1 MPLNNTI
8 NVLHLVHS
16 YGVGGA
22 EKVVHYLCKHSPKH
36 FRHTVC
42 SFFKPPG
49 NQSNWY
55 EETPGEIIFLNKK
68 HGNDPG
74 AILRLANIIKEKD
87 VHIVHA
93 QGWATYVEGL
103 TATKLMNRVGRKFVY
118 AFHGKTMNDVLY
130 GVPLRRRVVQ
140 NVISRFDDAIV
151 APSNHMASDY
161 ASEMKIPRS
170 LIRVIHN
177 GIDLSC
183 YDGGTHK
190 NARKVLGIEDNAF
203 VVGFVGR
210 LDPVK
215 NLDGLLMAFKRSID
229 LFSDKKARLLVVGD
243 GQELQRLKDLSKT
256 LELEKQVYFSGMRN
270 DVGFCLS
277 AMDVYVQ
284 PSFYEG
290 HSNTILEAMASGL
303 PVISTHVGGTP
314 EIVTHGDSGFLFKPG
329 DTEEIAMAIAELRN
343 NSDKRGIMA
352 EKGRQK
358 VKDLFSVDTMVKN
371 YIGLFD
377 ELLR

>member
-1 MPLNNTI
+1 
-8 NVLHLVHS
+8 
-16 YGVGGA
+16 
-22 EKVVHYLCKHSPKH
+22 
-36 FRHTVC
+36 
-42 SFFKPPG
+42 
-49 NQSNWY
+49 
-55 EETPGEIIFLNKK
+55 
-68 HGNDPG
+68 
-74 AILRLANIIKEKD
+74 
-87 VHIVHA
+87 
-93 QGWATYVEGL
+93 
-103 TATKLMNRVGRKFVY
+103 
-118 AFHGKTMNDVLY
+118 
-130 GVPLRRRVVQ
+130 
-140 NVISRFDDAIV
+140 
-151 APSNHMASDY
+151 
-161 ASEMKIPRS
+161 
-170 LIRVIHN
+170 
-177 GIDLSC
+177 
-183 YDGGTHK
+183 
-190 NARKVLGIEDNAF
+190 
-203 VVGFVGR
+203 VGR

-215 NLDGLLMAFKRSID
+215 NLDGLFMAFKRSID

-243 GQELQRLKDLSKT
+243 GQELPRLKDLSKA
-256 LELEKQVYFSGMRN
+256 LGLEKQVYFSGMRN

-290 HSNTILEAMASGL
+290 HSNTILEAMASGI